1 MKNEIKLT
9 LSAEDFAKCYGIL
22 ILENGDY
29 TIDIDQSKIPS
40 DFLNRLKIWYEEYYP
55 YTGMSLTELESHLTH
70 TEKLDKMG
78 IELLNEIYN
87 DEIFN
92 GLNIDRY
99 ICYSRGIDKPM
110 LELN

>member
-1 MKNEIKLT
+1 
-9 LSAEDFAKCYGIL
+9 
-22 ILENGDY
+22 
-29 TIDIDQSKIPS
+29 
-40 DFLNRLKIWYEEYYP
+40 
-55 YTGMSLTELESHLTH
+55 MSLTELESHLTH

-92 GLNIDRY
+92 GLNIDKY
-99 ICYSRGIDKPM
+99 IYYSRGIDKSI